1 MNSKPPAK
9 RARTKNDN
17 SEEHENSSSNNNT
30 NSAILDPIAPDIL
43 QKSQELAAAYGD
55 AQPYPHG
62 MIRDFCREGFLGGIL
77 TELKHNSKVKFKET
91 DLFRVYQS
99 VDLGNLQAGSE
110 LANKMPALMKL
121 KNAVYSPEY
130 RSFMERITG
139 LEQGTLTDE
148 VDCAANCHAKGCHL
162 LCHDDVI
169 GTRKISYIIYLTDPT
184 PTWTNND
191 GGRLELY
198 EAIAEKHNGD
208 ESSRS
213 CVPGA
218 LPVKTILPEFNSM
231 AYFEVK
237 PGVSFHSVQEVFCDR
252 PRLSIQGWYHAKETP
267 EQLENAT
274 LSRLKS
280 MDKGEDTEGGFEPLD
295 SSLEMKTPESA
306 GGDSCSENNSLS
318 KDDLAFLSR
327 YINAAYLTEKSMVEI
342 CNRFEEESSVQLRHF
357 LLDEWNAKIN
367 GAFVK
372 EDIRDKLGNNEPVL
386 DYHIGTNEE
395 WKAVGPAHKQRFLQ
409 YESKEQKSLDASN
422 DPNLNNAGEY
432 LDHLRKTV
440 FQSGTFGRWLGR
452 ISSLGFPLGQRSKV
466 RRFRPGLDYTVAHYG
481 VLTTNA
487 VLDATLCFCAG
498 DGKQCAF
505 DEQTNELLGSDDDA
519 IWESGDVGGFE
530 CYIAADESGEDQ
542 GPDAE
547 YDDEDDTKLL
557 SVSASNNTLS
567 LVYRDPGTMRFVKY
581 VGAGA
586 PSSRWD
592 IALEYDVNS
601 DYTDD
606 DEDNEEDNE

>member
-1 MNSKPPAK
+1 MDSKPPAK
-9 RARTKNDN
+9 RARTKEGSGGDDDDDS
-17 SEEHENSSSNNNT
+17 SEN
-30 NSAILDPIAPDIL
+30 ILDPITPSVL
-43 QKSQELAAAYGD
+43 EKSEELAAAYRD
-55 AQPYPHG
+55 AQPYPHA
-62 MIRDFCREGFLGGIL
+62 MIHDFCKEGFLGEIL

-99 VDLGNLQAGSE
+99 VDLGNLQHGSE
-110 LANKMPALMKL
+110 LAEKMPALMKL
-121 KNAVYSPEY
+121 KNAVYSPDY
-130 RSFMERITG
+130 RAFVERITG
-139 LEQGTLTDE
+139 LDPGTLTDE

-169 GTRKISYIIYLTDPT
+169 GTRKVSYIIYLTDPT
-184 PTWTNND
+184 PVWANED

-198 EAIAEKHNGD
+198 DAIAENGD
-208 ESSRS
+208 ETS

-218 LPVKTILPEFNSM
+218 LPVKTILPVFNSM
-231 AYFEVK
+231 AYFVVK

-252 PRLSIQGWYHAKETP
+252 PRLSIQGWYHAKESP
-267 EQLENAT
+267 AQLENAT

-280 MDKGEDTEGGFEPLD
+280 MNKGEDTEGGFEQ
-295 SSLEMKTPESA
+295 LETSESITA
-306 GGDSCSENNSLS
+306 GSMGECGSEHNSLS
-318 KDDLAFLSR
+318 QNDRSFLGK
-327 YINAAYLTEKSMVEI
+327 YINAAYLTDKSMDEI
-342 CNRFEEESSVQLRHF
+342 CKRFEEESSVQLRHF
-357 LLDEWNAKIN
+357 LLEEWNTKIN

-372 EDIRDKLGNNEPVL
+372 EDVRDKLGNNEPAL
-386 DYHIGTNEE
+386 DYHIGTNDK

-409 YESKEQKSLDASN
+409 YESKDELVDSN
-422 DPNLNNAGEY
+422 APNLNAGEY
-432 LDHLRKTV
+432 LHHLRQKV
-440 FQSGTFGRWLGR
+440 FQSAAFGRWLGW
-452 ISSLGFPLGQRSKV
+452 ISSLGFPLGQRGRV

-498 DGKQCAF
+498 EGKQCVF

-581 VGAGA
+581 VGSGA

-592 IALEYDVNS
+592 IALEYDV
-601 DYTDD
+601 DVDDTDD
-606 DEDNEEDNE
+606 EKNDEDDE